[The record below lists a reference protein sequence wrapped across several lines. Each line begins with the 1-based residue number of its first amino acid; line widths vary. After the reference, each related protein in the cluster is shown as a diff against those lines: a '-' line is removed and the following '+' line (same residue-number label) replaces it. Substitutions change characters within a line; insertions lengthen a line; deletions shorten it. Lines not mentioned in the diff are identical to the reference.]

1 VIRER
6 GESGEGHTV
15 RADCVGWLSGW
26 CDLGPNLIVTLLL
39 FSFYLFLFVNSNVQA
54 KFKFNLQFKFSSGGT
69 FVLRLNVLFDH
80 TQM

>member
-1 VIRER
+1 VGPDGRRSAEVGCTQGRKTDGPRRVAVSPIRY
-6 GESGEGHTV
+6 S
-15 RADCVGWLSGW
+15 
-26 CDLGPNLIVTLLL
+26 
-39 FSFYLFLFVNSNVQA
+39 FSFILSFSFLFIPFA